1 MDAIVTQLVQALSIG
16 AIAAGKDVAG
26 EVVKDAYGAL
36 KAAVATLLKK
46 DDTTQA
52 TPPKSEAGTDA
63 SADESADDES
73 NDDPGHDPE
82 TLRQRVAHLDP
93 ADLSTLQERIDA
105 LREALQ
111 SALSRPGAGEVLKAD
126 PTINLCIRDGTFL
139 YDDVTLRTGG
149 TANVEMRN
157 TTSRGK
163 TFTVEAGLSPGQS
176 AAIEDERKN

>member
-52 TPPKSEAGTDA
+52 TPPKSEAETGPDA
-63 SADESADDES
+63 SADDES

-149 TANVEMRN
+149 TANVDMRN

-163 TFTVEAGLSPGQS
+163 TFTVEADLSPGQS
-176 AAIEDERKN
+176 AATGDERKN